1 MKKIFSAFLL
11 MTMMVFSVGSF
22 VSCSDLENELAQV
35 EGTANDNAAAIESL
49 NSELAAL
56 KTALSAAQA
65 DADAAM
71 AAAKAAQQA
80 GDAAKAEAE
89 AAKAAA
95 EQAKA
100 EAIAAVM
107 AEVEAIQTAIAQN
120 VEAIT
125 NLSGSVNANA
135 VEIEALQE
143 EIKALQT
150 AAAEHVY
157 AITNLD
163 GTVKNHEMAIEDLE
177 TELSVLKNTLANYEK
192 NLKDLELLTDEFKE
206 DIAQLTYA
214 VTNLTTAVET
224 NTNDIDGL
232 KEQFEDVMA
241 SVKAVNEA
249 LVAVGNV
256 LSALTNQIQS
266 VVYVPET
273 LNGLATAQGYKFGT
287 GEDAVKTDLLVKMT
301 YEVSPKGLAS
311 AITSENAAFSTVP
324 VTKADAAEYF
334 KAQVLSADPA
344 TGRVVVYA
352 HIPKNDKSAAYK
364 ALTDNKNNDDTTV
377 ALALNVASPRMIS
390 LLLGDEPEIL
400 DAGTYVQSAY
410 TGVLANE
417 AAPYQSVYNLVKW
430 YNTEDEEFVA
440 SPATGD
446 TVKVSWNLAS
456 SSTRNLFTNY
466 EVRVDVDGEPMTVA
480 EATEFFGQE
489 VKVAYG
495 RTAKYYSDNNTTRTE
510 ITAAAENPFTVT
522 GTDLTTTAK
531 FANVKDVAEDEELVN
546 YNTDVTVNVYV
557 NGQTATTS
565 GATPRL
571 SLTTNYIVIEKQAS
585 VVFADVEKAWAYSEG
600 DEAVV
605 PAQEVDV
612 LTSADITDFGAFLD
626 GATWTKVPT
635 AEWKWKDANNVEHK
649 EKATA
654 TVTALS
660 KKAVTLT
667 FDNGAVNSAMTYA
680 QAAPAT
686 YAFSG
691 VVTKGGVDYT
701 VAFNVKLGA
710 MPADKTIDLNNGQP
724 FEINAA
730 LEKEMVIKDLT
741 PATQS
746 IAHIQ
751 AVDNKFK
758 SIKDQ
763 DVANLFAGA
772 TTTIKVDGQAN
783 TTETAVLAINKEG
796 TGDNTK
802 EKTTLTLDG
811 LTKYNNTI
819 EVKVVKVVHGVQ
831 FTYTATIVTKK
842 PTIAFAPSTAYVTA
856 DKKVELDGTVKLP
869 ITNGVTGTS
878 TAYTLNAIDLRNYVN
893 VTIPEDLENDFYIRY
908 TLKSNPFVKE
918 FNTDGTVKTWN
929 ENPET
934 ENDYNK
940 YYFNTYENA
949 NAVVVPNPAGYTTTV
964 KLVPTEKCPINW
976 NSDMREMV
984 YEIALVSK
992 TQIPAT
998 ATVPAHDDVFA
1009 SFDVTLVIP
1018 ELLTFTADE
1027 VVKVK
1032 IENGVATRANIV
1044 GALSIV
1050 DKFGNEVYNKF
1061 AADDLNNL
1069 WKGYKATLNAK
1080 NEIVKVE
1087 LTDDDFF
1094 RVYGGG
1100 DPYYNMMNVSVD
1112 ETKIK
1117 AFIGA
1122 SDVTSEIDFDFIN
1135 EDEATADN
1143 RFGTIIL
1150 SGESA
1155 TIQGDLEFQVPVVL
1169 TYIYDEYGVH
1179 AKTATAKVVFTKNDV
1194 NDDSTSASYPSPD
1207 GKQWMISATDGASLN
1222 LYSYGSPMAMLLD
1235 MSVKSSGNY
1244 YFAVNALDMGAT
1256 QSDID
1261 MYYGGN
1267 PWFSF
1272 SPVSHY
1278 VVNATSETTGVLKLG
1293 VMGGY
1298 GQENF
1303 IEVEY
1308 QQYNGTSVYL
1318 NMAEYTYTPDTPCWV
1333 MATAAT
1339 TAQGIYVQ

>member
-1 MKKIFSAFLL
+1 M
-11 MTMMVFSVGSF
+11 
-22 VSCSDLENELAQV
+22 SCSDLENELAQV

-157 AITNLD
+157 AITNLN
-163 GTVKNHEMAIEDLE
+163 GSIENHEMAIEDLK

-192 NLKDLELLTDEFKE
+192 NLKDLGLLTEEFKE

-232 KEQFEDVMA
+232 KEQFEDVVA

-273 LNGLATAQGYKFGT
+273 LNGLATAQGYTFGSGNST
-287 GEDAVKTDLLVKMT
+287 KYTDLLVKMT

-324 VTKADAAEYF
+324 VTKAAEAEYF
-334 KAQVLSADPA
+334 KAQVLSADAA

-446 TVKVSWNLAS
+446 QVKVSWNLAS

-565 GATPRL
+565 GATPHL

-635 AEWKWKDANNVEHK
+635 AEWKWKDGNNVEHK

-660 KKAVTLT
+660 KKAVTLK
-667 FDNGAVNSAMTYA
+667 FDNGATNSAMTYA

-724 FEINAA
+724 FEINGA

-763 DVANLFAGA
+763 DVATLFAGA
-772 TTTIKVDGQAN
+772 TTTIKVDGQAP

-819 EVKVVKVVHGVQ
+819 EVKVVKVVYGVQ

-842 PTIAFAPSTAYVTA
+842 PTITFQPAVAYVTSEN
-856 DKKVELDGTVKLP
+856 KVNLDGTVKLP
-869 ITNGVTGTS
+869 ITNGVTGTK
-878 TAYTLNAIDLRNYVN
+878 TAYALNAIDLRNYVD
-893 VTIPEDLENDFYIRY
+893 VTIPTNLANDFYIRY
-908 TLKSNPFVKE
+908 TLKENPFVKE
-918 FNTDGTVKTWN
+918 YNANGTVKTYKDIPN
-929 ENPET
+929 STTDPKAKFTKNYLPKFT
-934 ENDYNK
+934 
-940 YYFNTYENA
+940 TTAATVTENA
-949 NAVVVPNPAGYTTTV
+949 NETPSV
-964 KLVPTEKCPINW
+964 KLVPTEKCPVDW
-976 NSDMREMV
+976 NVLNEMREMT

-992 TQIPAT
+992 NQIPAT

-1009 SFDVTLVIP
+1009 SFDVTLVVP
-1018 ELLTFTADE
+1018 ELIKTFAADE
-1027 VVKVK
+1027 QLKVK
-1032 IENGVATRANIV
+1032 YESGATAASTNIV
-1044 GALSIV
+1044 SAFNIV
-1050 DKFGNEVYNKF
+1050 DKSNNVIYNAYARNYEEMWHGYELNKKGELVDVHEDNFFKVYNQNIIF
-1061 AADDLNNL
+1061 PAADKVKAY
-1069 WKGYKATLNAK
+1069 KGST
-1080 NEIVKVE
+1080 
-1087 LTDDDFF
+1087 
-1094 RVYGGG
+1094 
-1100 DPYYNMMNVSVD
+1100 
-1112 ETKIK
+1112 
-1117 AFIGA
+1117 
-1122 SDVTSEIDFDFIN
+1122 DVTSQVKPILN
-1135 EDEATADN
+1135 PTTGAL
-1143 RFGTIIL
+1143 TIKA
-1150 SGESA
+1150 ESA
-1155 TIQGDLEFQVPVVL
+1155 TLTGDIEVKVPVVL
-1169 TYIYDEYGVH
+1169 TYMYDEYGTK
-1179 AKTATAKVVFTKNDV
+1179 AKEATVSVLFTLSEDGEESGDV
-1194 NDDSTSASYPSPD
+1194 AIEDTPD
-1207 GKQWMISATDGASLN
+1207 LKQWNLGTEVYAKLFGDDFADVFPDVEGARYIFDFGL
-1222 LYSYGSPMAMLLD
+1222 SYAE
-1235 MSVKSSGNY
+1235 
-1244 YFAVNALDMGAT
+1244 VNAKLEALGIPE
-1256 QSDID
+1256 QN
-1261 MYYGGN
+1261 Y
-1267 PWFSF
+1267 PRW
-1272 SPVSHY
+1272 
-1278 VVNATSETTGVLKLG
+1278 SENTFATGVSYEDL
-1293 VMGGY
+1293 Y
-1298 GQENF
+1298 GEPAAGIWCSEYNAEYRVEANDPTSGD
-1303 IEVEY
+1303 IVLIAYDRSIDDYAEVATIPY
-1308 QQYNGTSVYL
+1308 SNYNGTTCTFDIDFLFMTGEPYL
-1318 NMAEYTYTPDTPCWV
+1318 VT
-1333 MATAAT
+1333 ATLVT
-1339 TAQGIYVQ
+1339 EPVTVLPQGLF

>member
-1 MKKIFSAFLL
+1 M
-11 MTMMVFSVGSF
+11 
-22 VSCSDLENELAQV
+22 SCSDLENELAQV

-71 AAAKAAQQA
+71 AAAKAAKEA

-157 AITNLD
+157 AITNLN
-163 GTVKNHEMAIEDLE
+163 GSIENHEMAIEDLK
-177 TELSVLKNTLANYEK
+177 TELSVLQNTLANFEK
-192 NLKDLELLTDEFKE
+192 NLKELNLFHEQYKTD
-206 DIAQLTYA
+206 IQGINYA
-214 VTNLTTAVET
+214 ITNLTTAVET
-224 NTNDIDGL
+224 NSADIQGL
-232 KEQFEDVMA
+232 IEQFEEVMA

-273 LNGLATAQGYKFGT
+273 LDGLATAQGYTFGSGNST
-287 GEDAVKTDLLVKMT
+287 KYTDLLVKMT

-324 VTKADAAEYF
+324 VTKADEAEYF
-334 KAQVLSADPA
+334 KAQVLSADAA

-364 ALTDNKNNDDTTV
+364 ALTDDKNNDDTTV

-417 AAPYQSVYNLVKW
+417 ATPYQSVYNLVKW

-466 EVRVDVDGEPMTVA
+466 EVRVDVDDEPMTVA

-495 RTAKYYSDNNTTRTE
+495 RTAKYYSDNNTTKTE

-565 GATPRL
+565 GATHHL

-585 VVFADVEKAWAYSEG
+585 VVFADVEKAWAYAEG
-600 DEAVV
+600 DNAVV

-635 AEWKWKDANNVEHK
+635 AEWKWKDGNNVEHK

-724 FEINAA
+724 FEINGA

-751 AVDNKFK
+751 AVDNNFK

-763 DVANLFAGA
+763 DVATLFAGA
-772 TTTIKVDGQAN
+772 TTTIKVDGQPN

-811 LTKYNNTI
+811 ITKYNNTI

-842 PTIAFAPSTAYVTA
+842 PTITFAPSTAYVTA

-878 TAYTLNAIDLRNYVN
+878 TAYTLNAIDLRKYVN
-893 VTIPEDLENDFYIRY
+893 VTIPEDLANDFELRY
-908 TLKSNPFVKE
+908 TFTENPLATFKADGSLDKWNDNPALSTQSTKVP
-918 FNTDGTVKTWN
+918 FANTDLPAFK
-929 ENPET
+929 
-934 ENDYNK
+934 
-940 YYFNTYENA
+940 A
-949 NAVVVPNPAGYTTTV
+949 NNTTTNAFGTNGKSV
-964 KLVPTEKCPINW
+964 SVYVDPFDANGAMVPCPVDW
-976 NSDMREMV
+976 NTDLREMKLN
-984 YEIALVSK
+984 IALVSK
-992 TQIPAT
+992 TKIDTNGDNVA
-998 ATVPAHDDVFA
+998 AEDDVFA
-1009 SFDVTLVIP
+1009 SLDVTLVIP
-1018 ELLTFTADE
+1018 ELLTFAADE

-1032 IENGVATRANIV
+1032 IENGVVTKGNIV

-1050 DKFGNEVYNKF
+1050 DKFGNDVYNKYV
-1061 AADDLNNL
+1061 ADDLANL
-1069 WKGYKATLNAK
+1069 WKGYKATLNAT
-1080 NEIVKVE
+1080 NVVTKVE
-1087 LTDDDFF
+1087 LTDADFF
-1094 RVYGGG
+1094 NTYG
-1100 DPYYNMMNVSVD
+1100 MTVSVD
-1112 ETKIK
+1112 ESNIK
-1117 AFIGA
+1117 AFIG
-1122 SDVTSEIDFDFIN
+1122 STDVTSEIDFDFIN
-1135 EDEATADN
+1135 AAEATADN
-1143 RFGTIIL
+1143 KYGTIIL
-1150 SGESA
+1150 TEESA
-1155 TIQGDLEFQVPVVL
+1155 TIQGDVEFQVPVVL
-1169 TYIYDEYGVH
+1169 NYIYDNFGKN
-1179 AKTATAKVVFTKNDV
+1179 AKSVVAKVVFTKNAI
-1194 NDDSTSASYPSPD
+1194 DDDDTPSAAFPNPVGTQWTYQSWPTMSESYP
-1207 GKQWMISATDGASLN
+1207 GMIDFNVTDMNANFAGMGLSDYKLPNPFVFGVYYEDDATTTDVDESGYYLNQSQFFEIDEVIAS
-1222 LYSYGSPMAMLLD
+1222 
-1235 MSVKSSGNY
+1235 
-1244 YFAVNALDMGAT
+1244 
-1256 QSDID
+1256 
-1261 MYYGGN
+1261 
-1267 PWFSF
+1267 
-1272 SPVSHY
+1272 
-1278 VVNATSETTGVLKLG
+1278 SETSGVIMVFQWSPYAIAGRQSYPIYYTNYTSTTCTFDFSDFLGAGEIVNCVAPASKITLK
-1293 VMGGY
+1293 Y
-1298 GQENF
+1298 
-1303 IEVEY
+1303 
-1308 QQYNGTSVYL
+1308 
-1318 NMAEYTYTPDTPCWV
+1318 
-1333 MATAAT
+1333 
-1339 TAQGIYVQ
+1339 

>member
-1 MKKIFSAFLL
+1 
-11 MTMMVFSVGSF
+11 
-22 VSCSDLENELAQV
+22 
-35 EGTANDNAAAIESL
+35 
-49 NSELAAL
+49 
-56 KTALSAAQA
+56 
-65 DADAAM
+65 
-71 AAAKAAQQA
+71 
-80 GDAAKAEAE
+80 
-89 AAKAAA
+89 
-95 EQAKA
+95 
-100 EAIAAVM
+100 
-107 AEVEAIQTAIAQN
+107 
-120 VEAIT
+120 
-125 NLSGSVNANA
+125 
-135 VEIEALQE
+135 
-143 EIKALQT
+143 
-150 AAAEHVY
+150 Y
-157 AITNLD
+157 AITNLN
-163 GTVKNHEMAIEDLE
+163 GSIENHEMAIEDLK
-177 TELSVLKNTLANYEK
+177 TELSVLQNTLANYEK
-192 NLKDLELLTDEFKE
+192 NLKDLGLLTDDFKE

-273 LNGLATAQGYKFGT
+273 LDGLATAQGYTFGSGNST
-287 GEDAVKTDLLVKMT
+287 KYTDLLVKMT

-430 YNTEDEEFVA
+430 YNTEDEEFVT

-446 TVKVSWNLAS
+446 QVKVSWNLAS

-565 GATPRL
+565 GATPHL

-763 DVANLFAGA
+763 DVATLFAGA

-819 EVKVVKVVHGVQ
+819 EVKVVKVVYGVQ

-842 PTIAFAPSTAYVTA
+842 PTITFVPSTAYVTA

-908 TLKSNPFVKE
+908 TLKTTLYDEEEEEYLVNYVDANGNDVLYTNADRPAFADEYGYAKWSGLEYMTSQKLNP
-918 FNTDGTVKTWN
+918 TS
-929 ENPET
+929 
-934 ENDYNK
+934 
-940 YYFNTYENA
+940 
-949 NAVVVPNPAGYTTTV
+949 
-964 KLVPTEKCPINW
+964 KCPVLW
-976 NSDMREMV
+976 ETDLTEAV

-992 TQIPAT
+992 TLIDADNDGT
-998 ATVPAHDDVFA
+998 ADDDDVFA
-1009 SFDVTLVIP
+1009 SFDITLVIP
-1018 ELLTFTADE
+1018 ELLTFTADD

-1032 IENGVATRANIV
+1032 IENGVVTKGNIV

-1050 DKFGNEVYNKF
+1050 DKFGNDVYNKYV
-1061 AADDLNNL
+1061 ADDLANL
-1069 WKGYKATLNAK
+1069 WKGYKATLNAT
-1080 NEIVKVE
+1080 NVVTKVE
-1087 LTDDDFF
+1087 LTDADFF
-1094 RVYGGG
+1094 NTYG
-1100 DPYYNMMNVSVD
+1100 MSVSVD
-1112 ETKIK
+1112 ESNIK
-1117 AFIGA
+1117 AFIG
-1122 SDVTSEIDFDFIN
+1122 STDVTSEIDFDFIN
-1135 EDEATADN
+1135 AAEATADN
-1143 RFGTIIL
+1143 KYGTIIL
-1150 SGESA
+1150 TEESA
-1155 TIQGDLEFQVPVVL
+1155 TIQGDVEFQVPVVL
-1169 TYIYDEYGVH
+1169 NYIYDNFGKN
-1179 AKTATAKVVFTKNDV
+1179 AKSVVAKVVFTKNAIDDDDTPSAAFPNPVGTQWTYQSWPTMSGTYPGMIDFNVTDMNAIFAGMGLSDFKLPNPFVFGVYYEDDATTTDV
-1194 NDDSTSASYPSPD
+1194 DESGYYLNQSQFFQIDEVIASSETSGVIMVFQWSPYGSIAGRQSYPIYYSNYTSTTCTFD
-1207 GKQWMISATDGASLN
+1207 FSDLLGA
-1222 LYSYGSPMAMLLD
+1222 GEI
-1235 MSVKSSGNY
+1235 
-1244 YFAVNALDMGAT
+1244 VNCVAPASKIT
-1256 QSDID
+1256 
-1261 MYYGGN
+1261 
-1267 PWFSF
+1267 
-1272 SPVSHY
+1272 
-1278 VVNATSETTGVLKLG
+1278 LK
-1293 VMGGY
+1293 Y
-1298 GQENF
+1298 
-1303 IEVEY
+1303 
-1308 QQYNGTSVYL
+1308 
-1318 NMAEYTYTPDTPCWV
+1318 
-1333 MATAAT
+1333 
-1339 TAQGIYVQ
+1339 